1 MLNCRS
7 LFLGAAGIAVVM
19 MLSSCATAPKVT
31 RTEADE
37 QIDLS
42 GEWNDTD
49 SQLVSAEMIKD
60 VLSRPWLDDFVKKTN
75 EKPKVIVGT
84 ILNKSYEHINTE
96 TFIKDLEREL
106 VNSGRVI
113 FVASKEERGEVRD
126 ERKDQQT
133 GFTESTTAKQFGKE
147 LGADFMLK
155 GTLNSIMDEIKG
167 KKVVYYQTDLELIDV
182 ETNSKVWLGQKK
194 IKKFVK
200 RSATKF

>member
-1 MLNCRS
+1 MRNLNY
-7 LFLGAAGIAVVM
+7 LFLCAAAGLALV
-19 MLSSCATAPKVT
+19 LSSCASAPKVT

-60 VLSRPWLDDFVKKTN
+60 VLSRPWIEDFSKKKN
-75 EKPKVIVGT
+75 DRPKVIVGT

-96 TFIKDLEREL
+96 TFVKDLEREL

-133 GFTESTTAKQFGKE
+133 GFTDSTTTKQFGKE

-167 KKVVYYQTDLELIDV
+167 KKVVYYQTDLELIDL

-200 RSATKF
+200 RPATKF

>member
-1 MLNCRS
+1 MLNLRNS
-7 LFLGAAGIAVVM
+7 FIIAGGLAVALG
-19 MLSSCATAPKVT
+19 LSSCATAPKVT
-31 RTEADE
+31 RTDASE

-49 SQLVSAEMIKD
+49 SQLVSADMIKD
-60 VLSRPWLDDFVKKTN
+60 VLSRPWLDDFTKNKN
-75 EKPKVIVGT
+75 QKPKVIVGT

-106 VNSGRVI
+106 VNSGRVV
-113 FVASKEERGEVRD
+113 FVASKDERGEVRD

-133 GFTESTTAKQFGKE
+133 GFTESTTVKQFGKE

-167 KKVVYYQTDLELIDV
+167 KKVVYYQTDLELVDM
-182 ETNSKVWLGQKK
+182 ETNAKVWLGQKK

-200 RSATKF
+200 RPGSKF

>member
-7 LFLGAAGIAVVM
+7 LFLGAAGLAMAVG
-19 MLSSCATAPKVT
+19 LSSCATAPKVT
-31 RTEADE
+31 RTEAAE

-42 GEWNDTD
+42 GEWNDID
-49 SQLVSAEMIKD
+49 SQMVSAEMIKD
-60 VLSRPWLDDFVKKTN
+60 VLSRPWLDSFTKRKN
-75 EKPKVIVGT
+75 EQPKVIVGT
-84 ILNKSYEHINTE
+84 VLNKSYEHINTE

-106 VNSGRVI
+106 VNSGRVT
-113 FVASKEERGEVRD
+113 FVASKNERGEIRD

-133 GFTESTTAKQFGKE
+133 GFTESTAVKQFGKE
-147 LGADFMLK
+147 LGADFMLI